1 MKKLTST
8 LLLCAVLLAV
18 LGGGLV
24 LYNKL
29 SAQTDPQNLITE
41 TNEAGSV
48 EAPAEETDS
57 PEAEKA
63 FAPDFT
69 VYDAEGNEVQL
80 SDFRGKPV
88 VLNFWASWCGPC
100 KSEMPDFES
109 VYQTLGQD
117 IHFVMVNLTTGRE
130 TVEIAQAFLDQS
142 GYTFPVYFDTQA
154 SAAMTYGVSAVPMTF
169 FIDAEGYPI
178 AYAQGALSAEHL
190 QMGIDMI
197 FSK

>member
-29 SAQTDPQNLITE
+29 AAQTEPQNLITE
-41 TNEAGSV
+41 TDEAGSV
-48 EAPAEETDS
+48 ETPAEEPDS
-57 PEAEKA
+57 PETEKA

-69 VYDAEGNEVQL
+69 VYDADGNEVHL

-109 VYQTLGQD
+109 VYQTFGQD

>member
-18 LGGGLV
+18 LGGGLI
-24 LYNKL
+24 LYNRL
-29 SAQTDPQNLITE
+29 SAQTETQNLITE
-41 TNEAGSV
+41 TDEAGSV
-48 EAPAEETDS
+48 ETPAEEATS

-69 VYDAEGNEVQL
+69 VYDSEGNEVRL

-88 VLNFWASWCGPC
+88 ILNFWASWCGPC

-109 VYQTLGQD
+109 AYQTFGEE

-130 TVEIAQAFLDQS
+130 TAETAQSFLSQS

-169 FIDAEGYPI
+169 FIDAEGYPV

-197 FSK
+197 YSK

>member
-29 SAQTDPQNLITE
+29 SAQTEPQHLITE

-48 EAPAEETDS
+48 EAPAEEPDS
-57 PEAEKA
+57 PEVEKV

-69 VYDAEGNEVQL
+69 VYDAQGSEIHL

-109 VYQTLGQD
+109 AYQTLGQD

>member
-1 MKKLTST
+1 MNQSTYKLIIT
-8 LLLCAVLLAV
+8 LLVLVIVIGGAVLLYRN
-18 LGGGLV
+18 LG
-24 LYNKL
+24 
-29 SAQTDPQNLITE
+29 QNIDLGDAIPTE
-41 TNEAGSV
+41 T
-48 EAPAEETDS
+48 APQDL
-57 PEAEKA
+57 
-63 FAPDFT
+63 APDFT
-69 VYDAEGNEVQL
+69 VTDADGNAVKL
-80 SDFRGKPV
+80 SDFRGKGV

-109 VYQTLGQD
+109 AYQTLGQD

-169 FIDAEGYPI
+169 FIDAEGYPV

-197 FSK
+197 FPK

>member
-1 MKKLTST
+1 MKKTTST

-29 SAQTDPQNLITE
+29 SAQTEPQHLITE
-41 TNEAGSV
+41 TDEAGSV
-48 EAPAEETDS
+48 EAPAEEPDS

-69 VYDAEGNEVQL
+69 VYDAEGNEVHL

-109 VYQTLGQD
+109 AYQTLGQD

-169 FIDAEGYPI
+169 FIDAEGYPV

-197 FSK
+197 FPK